1 MELRI
6 VPMEERHLDQVT
18 ALERTCFTD
27 PWTRN
32 MLAEA
37 LAGKNTR
44 GIVAE
49 SPDGTVVGYAFF
61 TAVLDEGSLDNIA
74 VDPAYRGRGLGRHI
88 LSTLLK
94 AYEPHLSLIYLEVRS
109 SNQAAIRLYEHMGF
123 ETVGRR
129 RGYYESPREDAILMT
144 KFLSP
149 KAGEQT

>member
-1 MELRI
+1 MEIRL

-37 LAGKNTR
+37 LAGVHTR
-44 GIVAE
+44 GIAAE
-49 SPDGTVVGYAFF
+49 DPAGNVVGYAFF

-74 VDPAYRGRGLGRHI
+74 VDPAYRRQGLGRHI

-94 AYEPHLSLIYLEVRS
+94 AYAAQLSLVYLEVRA
-109 SNQAAIRLYEHMGF
+109 SNTAAITLYEHMGF